1 MLPLASNPIDDSE
14 LLEKIREDAKTPM
27 TPQERREQ
35 IVSFVYSGRADND
48 TRTKKEIEESLE
60 EQGLL

>member
-27 TPQERREQ
+27 TPQERRE
-35 IVSFVYSGRADND
+35 VARFP
-48 TRTKKEIEESLE
+48 
-60 EQGLL
+60 